1 MEILETG
8 YVYGDVLEL
17 RRYGRRISFPNTRNV
32 SIFAK
37 AVCFITLSLWGPAR
51 ARRVLETEQ
60 ISQHQMIIQLDL
72 CGSFKELGRY
82 LRQDKFV
89 VTSKSLEGTGEGYSF
104 AALEEFRVGG
114 HTAPPRPPLF
124 TKLTGWQPRAR
135 AHMVPMHILSTL
147 LQSSQL
153 CERGGAG
160 GKAACP
166 PTRNSSS
173 AAKLYPSPVP
183 SKLFEFTT
191 NLSYLK
197 YLPSSLK
204 LPQRSS

>member
-1 MEILETG
+1 MFCNVVFLGSCKSSGGTGDGTNFATPDDVSSLSLWGLRKALEILETG

-37 AVCFITLSLWGPAR
+37 AVCFITLSLRGPAR

-89 VTSKSLEGTGEGYSF
+89 VNSKSLEGTGEG
-104 AALEEFRVGG
+104 
-114 HTAPPRPPLF
+114 
-124 TKLTGWQPRAR
+124 
-135 AHMVPMHILSTL
+135 
-147 LQSSQL
+147 
-153 CERGGAG
+153 
-160 GKAACP
+160 
-166 PTRNSSS
+166 
-173 AAKLYPSPVP
+173 
-183 SKLFEFTT
+183 
-191 NLSYLK
+191 
-197 YLPSSLK
+197 
-204 LPQRSS
+204 